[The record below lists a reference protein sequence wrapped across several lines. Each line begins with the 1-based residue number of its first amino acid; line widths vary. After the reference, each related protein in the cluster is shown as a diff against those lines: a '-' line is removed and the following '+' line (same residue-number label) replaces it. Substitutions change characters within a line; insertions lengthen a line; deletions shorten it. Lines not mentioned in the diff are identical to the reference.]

1 MYIPANLDITGLSN
15 DKLIRKPRFWLPVL
29 LAIMFVI
36 YRMEPG
42 SAFVLI
48 IDQWVIWLSAYWPAL
63 ADWMARS
70 AFPPVTG
77 WWLSLLAILFP
88 YYVVIFYCHMP
99 YEENMVNK
107 WLAIGVKCHFYPLL
121 LIFMVCVFS
130 ALFFWFALPVE
141 KQCRFDCLHENVI
154 IQIIYGMCML
164 FSSCY
169 LWSMVFFWL
178 KNFSAIH
185 LNHIK
190 E

>member
-1 MYIPANLDITGLSN
+1 MYIPANLDIAELSN

-29 LAIMFVI
+29 LAILLVL

-48 IDQWVIWLSAYWPAL
+48 IDQWVILLSAYWPAL

-77 WWLSLLAILFP
+77 WWFSLLAILFP
-88 YYVVIFYCHMP
+88 YYVVIFYCHRP

-107 WLAIGVKCHFYPLL
+107 WLISGVKRHFYPLL
-121 LIFMVCVFS
+121 LIFMVCFFS
-130 ALFFWFALPVE
+130 ALFFWFTLPVE